1 MKGEG
6 AQRRDFERRWTSECG
21 WSEGRNETA
30 TAARLSTL
38 TARCDKGRIQD
49 SASAA
54 GTAGRDLY
62 GRRNARN
69 R

>member
-6 AQRRDFERRWTSECG
+6 AQRRDFEWASECG

-30 TAARLSTL
+30 ARLSTPL

-49 SASAA
+49 DASAA
-54 GTAGRDLY
+54 GLAGRDLY
-62 GRRNARN
+62 GRRDARN
-69 R
+69 S